1 MVEELAS
8 EIKNMESEIA
18 PSVLCCLCGAMIG
31 RRRWRHQRGGAFRSS
46 IMSQDGVV
54 FHSVHQHQASQ
65 SPYHTIEFEGVQ
77 AELLDQLY
85 LLDNLK
91 KDDVLCPTG
100 QSDAVNQYLN
110 YIEELEEQ
118 KWPLSRL
125 L

>member
-1 MVEELAS
+1 MRD
-8 EIKNMESEIA
+8 MESEIA
-18 PSVLCCLCGAMIG
+18 PSVLCSLRGAMIG
-31 RRRWRHQRGGAFRSS
+31 RWRWRHQRGVAFRCSS
-46 IMSQDGVV
+46 MSQGGVV

-65 SPYHTIEFEGVQ
+65 SPYHTLEFEGVHT
-77 AELLDQLY
+77 ELLDQLN

-100 QSDAVNQYLN
+100 QSDRANQYLN
-110 YIEELEEQ
+110 YIEELKEL